1 MTRLRCWFVIPV
13 AVVVLSLP
21 VDRLLAR
28 ADGPIATTGQS
39 PQGGPDRAAR
49 FARIFEAMALAPG
62 SVVADVGAGQG
73 EYSFRMADLVGPSG
87 RVYAVDISPR
97 ALEQL
102 SALVA
107 YRRITNVEVIEGAV
121 DDPRLP
127 AAALDAVLIVNAYHE
142 MAEYPSMLQAILA
155 ALKPEGRLV
164 IVDQVTD
171 ERRDL
176 PRRLQASRHEIAP
189 GFVREELLAAG
200 FREVT
205 FEGQLS
211 SHEGDTHRE
220 FLVVASPDHGGLAPG
235 RAAGRP

>member
-21 VDRLLAR
+21 ADRLLAR
-28 ADGPIATTGQS
+28 ADGPVATTGQS
-39 PQGGPDRAAR
+39 PQTSPDRAAR

-102 SALVA
+102 NALVA
-107 YRRITNVEVIEGAV
+107 YRKIANVEVIEGTI

-142 MAEYPSMLQAILA
+142 MTEHVAMLAKIRA
-155 ALKPEGRLV
+155 ALKPDGRLV
-164 IVDQVTD
+164 IVDQVAD
-171 ERRDL
+171 DRRDA
-176 PRRLQASRHEIAP
+176 PRRLQTSRHEVGPA
-189 GFVREELLAAG
+189 FVREELLDAG
-200 FREVT
+200 FRELT
-205 FEGQLS
+205 FTAALS
-211 SHEGDTHRE
+211 SHDDGAHRE
-220 FLVVASPDHGGLAPG
+220 FLVVASPDHGGTASG